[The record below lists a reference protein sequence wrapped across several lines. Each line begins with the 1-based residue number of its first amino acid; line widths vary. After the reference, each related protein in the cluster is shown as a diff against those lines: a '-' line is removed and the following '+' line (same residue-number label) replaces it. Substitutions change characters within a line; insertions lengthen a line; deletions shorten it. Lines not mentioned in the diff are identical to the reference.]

1 VPVGRLDYLTPAISE
16 SITVRGMQTR
26 MLENNFLSILMKDD
40 VLEQVLSFIDYD
52 GMKIFPK
59 LAMVGTK

>member
-1 VPVGRLDYLTPAISE
+1 
-16 SITVRGMQTR
+16 